1 MCAQSLPDR
10 PFHRADGQR
19 VGLALWP
26 VIAAL
31 VAYKRWVSPW
41 LPPACRFTPSCS
53 MYALDAV
60 RYHGLRGIFM
70 AIGRLARCQPFSPG
84 GYDPVPGVPAPSP
97 EAP

>member
-1 MCAQSLPDR
+1 MCANGLPAR
-10 PFHRADGQR
+10 PFHTDDGRR
-19 VGLALWP
+19 VAPHLWP

-60 RYHGLRGIFM
+60 RYHGLRGVVL
-70 AIGRLARCQPFSPG
+70 AIGRLMRCQPFHPG
-84 GYDPVPGVPAPSP
+84 GYDPVPGVPVSSS